1 MKKRGQ
7 GLSLQMVVIAVIV
20 LVVLAVIFVLI
31 GKSTSTFISGN
42 NCQPFKGKC
51 EKPADC
57 KGPTA
62 NYDGCVSPK
71 ICCLKLGG

>member
-1 MKKRGQ
+1 MI
-7 GLSLQMVVIAVIV
+7 VIAVIV

-31 GKSTSTFISGN
+31 GKSTSTFISSN
-42 NCQPFKGKC
+42 KCAPLKGKC

-62 NYDGCVSPK
+62 NYDGCESTEV
-71 ICCLKLGG
+71 CCLKLGG